1 MEERFDRRRGY
12 WSLGVFGSGKRG
24 VVIGRK
30 RGVVRDLRKAQKLFV
45 YTQAEL
51 KKKKEQLTCI

>member
-1 MEERFDRRRGY
+1 MEERFDLRRSY

-51 KKKKEQLTCI
+51 KKKKNS